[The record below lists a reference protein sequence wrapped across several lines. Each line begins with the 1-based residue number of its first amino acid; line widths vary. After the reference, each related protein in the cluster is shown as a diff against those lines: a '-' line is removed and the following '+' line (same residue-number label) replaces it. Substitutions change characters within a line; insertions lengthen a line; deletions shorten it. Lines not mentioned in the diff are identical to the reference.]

1 MKRDIIYC
9 YYTDSYYVE
18 STIKPQNEYTTKIRL
33 TADEGKSLTK
43 DGIDLYP
50 SVIIDESGISE
61 WFEVDSP
68 PEPEDFS
75 LQDEALESNS
85 LEPTE

>member
-33 TADEGKSLTK
+33 TADEDKSLTK
-43 DGIDLYP
+43 DGTDLYL
-50 SVIIDESGISE
+50 SVIIDENEIQE
-61 WFEVDSP
+61 WFEVDRP
-68 PEPEDFS
+68 AEPED
-75 LQDEALESNS
+75 DALEANS